1 MLTLPNAPTSTVAL
15 GTDFTLAP
23 GESVLVDGAG
33 TVLTF
38 VGVTGDS
45 RCPSSALLQCVWAGS
60 ARVSLRSTTSA
71 GVREVSLESGLPTD
85 TVSIGQTLVRLRSV
99 TPARLT
105 LDSIPAGSYRATLLV
120 TRKD

>member
-38 VGVTGDS
+38 LGVPGDS
-45 RCPSSALLQCVWAGS
+45 RCPTNALIQCVWAGS
-60 ARVSLRSTTSA
+60 ARVVLRAAGPS
-71 GVREVSLESGLPTD
+71 GVREVALESGLPTD
-85 TVSIGQTLVRLRSV
+85 TVSIGQTLVRLRLV